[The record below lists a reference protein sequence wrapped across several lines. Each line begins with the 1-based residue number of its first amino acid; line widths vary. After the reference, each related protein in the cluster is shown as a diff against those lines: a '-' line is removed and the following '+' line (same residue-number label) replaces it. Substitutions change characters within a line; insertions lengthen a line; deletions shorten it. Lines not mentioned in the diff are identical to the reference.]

1 MSAPDG
7 RDRSR
12 CEWALS
18 APDYIAYHDDEWGY
32 PVHGTAAWFERIT
45 LEGFQA
51 GLSWIV
57 VLRKRPAFRE
67 VFADF
72 DPAAVARFDDDDVAR
87 LLADARIVRNRQKI
101 EAAIGNARAVLD
113 LVGTDTDTG
122 TGEDLGEF
130 LRSFAPDPADHPRP
144 ARIEDVP
151 AITPESTAMSAA
163 LKRRGFR
170 FVGPT
175 TCYALM
181 QATGL
186 VDDHVAHCWRAAGA
200 LPDRRDGVALRERPA
215 TGSDS

>member
-1 MSAPDG
+1 MTAPDG
-7 RDRSR
+7 RGR

-18 APDYIAYHDDEWGY
+18 APDYVAYHDDEWGY

-67 VFADF
+67 VFAGF
-72 DPAAVARFDDDDVAR
+72 DPQRVAAFGEEDVAR
-87 LLADARIVRNRQKI
+87 LLADPRIVRNRGKI
-101 EAAIGNARAVLD
+101 EAAVSNARAVLD
-113 LVGTDTDTG
+113 LADQGH
-122 TGEDLGEF
+122 DLGGF
-130 LRSFAPDPADHPRP
+130 LASFAPDPAAHPRP
-144 ARIEDVP
+144 VRQADVP
-151 AITPESTAMSAA
+151 ASTPESVALSTA
-163 LKRRGFR
+163 LKKRGFR

-186 VDDHVAHCWRAAGA
+186 VDDHVAHCWRAGAGA
-200 LPDRRDGVALRERPA
+200 R
-215 TGSDS
+215 TG